1 MSVPLSPF
9 YKANDLIF
17 ISGQV
22 GMGADGT
29 IPEDFASQARN
40 TLTNLKNVIESAGSE
55 LGKTVKVNA
64 YLTDLSYFTEF
75 NDIYVGFFGE
85 HKPART
91 TLGVKELPRFEG
103 DPLIHIE
110 IEAIATQ

>member
-1 MSVPLSPF
+1 MSAPLSPF
-9 YKANDLIF
+9 YKSNDLIF

-22 GMGADGT
+22 GKGSDGT
-29 IPEDFASQARN
+29 IPEDFASQTRN

-55 LGKTVKVNA
+55 LEKTVKVNA
-64 YLTDLSYFTEF
+64 YLVDLSNFTEF
-75 NDIYVGFFGE
+75 NDMYVEFFGE

-110 IEAIATQ
+110 IDAIVAQ

>member
-1 MSVPLSPF
+1 MSTPLSPF
-9 YKANDLIF
+9 YKSNDLIF

-22 GMGADGT
+22 GLGEDGV
-29 IPEDFASQARN
+29 IPEDFAGQAQN
-40 TLTNLKNVIESAGSE
+40 TLANLKKVIESAGSE

-64 YLTDLSYFTEF
+64 YLTDLSCFAEF
-75 NDIYVGFFGE
+75 NDLYVEFFGE

-103 DPLIHIE
+103 DPVIYIE
-110 IEAIATQ
+110 IDAIVAQ